1 MGPVF
6 VWFWVGARLK
16 TEGVV
21 SEGSSAPTAGG
32 PLDAQAVAVINVS
45 GRLDYEHAHSLDR
58 RSEGSELCRSEQMS
72 KLILRSSVLQLLYW
86 VTRESKSKAWE
97 FRCFCSKDKEPLEIL
112 FCV

>member
-58 RSEGSELCRSEQMS
+58 RSEGFRTLPKRTNVKTHSAKFGIAIVVLGDAGIQI
-72 KLILRSSVLQLLYW
+72 KSSGVSLLMQ
-86 VTRESKSKAWE
+86 
-97 FRCFCSKDKEPLEIL
+97 
-112 FCV
+112 